1 MKKFNKKG
9 KKHLC
14 TIALASML
22 LLSMTA
28 CGNTEETDA
37 SQFEQTLSETEKEQ
51 ESDIV
56 QGESGKTQGEY
67 GKTQEAHETFREN
80 PEQGIRYFGEVTAID
95 GNSITV
101 EATMLDEA
109 VGQKPEGDIPAGQD
123 SPELPSGEMPE
134 REFTDEKSSSENPD
148 DQAHNENPA
157 EREPAPEPKD
167 FENLSRETMTI
178 EVTDS
183 TIFTKELEEASLKDL
198 QVGDSISF
206 NLLDS
211 TVISLHIGEMNPA
224 AGEQRQDSPSYR

>member
-28 CGNTEETDA
+28 CGNTEETNA

-56 QGESGKTQGEY
+56 QGESGKTQ
-67 GKTQEAHETFREN
+67 EAPETFQEN

-101 EATMLDEA
+101 EAVMLDEA
-109 VGQKPEGDIPAGQD
+109 VGQKPEGEIPEGQNP
-123 SPELPSGEMPE
+123 PEMPSGE
-134 REFTDEKSSSENPD
+134 KSSDGNHEN
-148 DQAHNENPA
+148 QAHNENPT
-157 EREPAPEPKD
+157 EQEPAPEPKD
-167 FENLSRETMTI
+167 FGNLSRETMTI

-183 TIFTKELEEASLKDL
+183 TIFTKELEEASLTDL

-206 NLLDS
+206 TLLDS

-224 AGEQRQDSPSYR
+224 AGEQRQSDSQSTKE

>member
-37 SQFEQTLSETEKEQ
+37 SQFEQTLSETEKVQ

-95 GNSITV
+95 GTSITV
-101 EATMLDEA
+101 EAVMLDET
-109 VGQKPEGDIPAGQD
+109 VGQKPEGEIPEGQN
-123 SPELPSGEMPE
+123 LPVMPS
-134 REFTDEKSSSENPD
+134 TEKPSDKNPK
-148 DQAHNENPA
+148 DQALNENPA

-224 AGEQRQDSPSYR
+224 TGEQRQDSPFYR